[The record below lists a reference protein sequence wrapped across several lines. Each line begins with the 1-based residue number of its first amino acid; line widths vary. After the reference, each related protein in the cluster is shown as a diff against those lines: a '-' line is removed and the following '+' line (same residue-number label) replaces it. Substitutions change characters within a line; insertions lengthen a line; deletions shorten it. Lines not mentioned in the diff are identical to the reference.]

1 MSLTLVDFVKQQEPL
16 FIKAATDER
25 MVWAKESQFAIQ
37 LFQNNDYLAKVAF
50 QNQTSTQN
58 AIINVA
64 AIGISL
70 NPAQKLAYLVP
81 RKGAIC
87 LDISYMGLM
96 HIAQQSG
103 AIKWCQSA
111 IVRRNDQ
118 FRREG
123 LDKPPIHIYNDFDTE
138 EQRGDI
144 VGAYVTVKTDD
155 GDYLTHTMRIDAIYS
170 IRDRSEAWKKYK
182 SDNSKKCP
190 WVTDEEQMILKT
202 VVKQAAKYWPRRERL
217 DAAID
222 HVNTEGEEGINFA
235 AERQQERDVTPA
247 GDEIIKEINDVLIAM
262 DKTWEENLLPVRKFS
277 VVIFAIH
284 PSLPKPRQL
293 RPSASSRRRQQ
304 HDTRN
309 YPGPDRHRCVHRRAR

>member
-1 MSLTLVDFVKQQEPL
+1 MAGLLTDQVFNLINPLKAEFEQVCAEPSIQ
-16 FIKAATDER
+16 FKR
-25 MVWAKESQFAIQ
+25 ESEFAMQI
-37 LFQNNDYLAKVAF
+37 FANNDYLAKIALS
-50 QNQTSTQN
+50 NPTSTRSALMN
-58 AIINVA
+58 ISG
-64 AIGISL
+64 IGISL

-111 IVRRNDQ
+111 IVRKNDQ

-123 LDKPPIHIYNDFDTE
+123 LDKPPVHVYNDFDTA
-138 EQRGDI
+138 EQRGEI
-144 VGAYVTVKTDD
+144 VGAYVVVKTDD
-155 GDYLTHTMRIDAIYS
+155 GDHLTHTMRIADIYA

-182 SDNSKKCP
+182 QDSSKKCP

-202 VVKQAAKYWPRRERL
+202 VVKQATKYWPRRERL

-235 AERQQERDVTPA
+235 AERQPERDITPA
-247 GDEIIKEINDVLIAM
+247 SLDTLKEINDLLIAM
-262 DKTWEENLLPVRKFS
+262 NKTWDEDLLPLCRR
-277 VVIFAIH
+277 IFKRDILESGDLTEIEAVKA
-284 PSLPKPRQL
+284 LGFLKQ
-293 RPSASSRRRQQ
+293 
-304 HDTRN
+304 
-309 YPGPDRHRCVHRRAR
+309 RAAA

>member
-1 MSLTLVDFVKQQEPL
+1 MASQIINQVFDLVNPLKAEFEQVCSEPSIN
-16 FIKAATDER
+16 FKR
-25 MVWAKESQFAIQ
+25 ESEFAMQI
-37 LFQNNDYLAKVAF
+37 FANNDFLAKVAIS
-50 QNQTSTQN
+50 NPVSTRS
-58 AIINVA
+58 AVMNVA
-64 AIGISL
+64 GIGISL

-111 IVRRNDQ
+111 IVRKNDQ

-123 LDKPPIHIYNDFDTE
+123 LDKPPIHIYNDFDTA

-144 VGAYVTVKTDD
+144 VGAYVVIKTDD
-155 GDYLTHTMRIDAIYS
+155 GDYLTHTMRIDAIFA

-190 WVTDEEQMILKT
+190 WVTDEEQMVLKT

-235 AERQQERDVTPA
+235 AERQAERDITPLS
-247 GDEIIKEINDVLIAM
+247 ETTQKEINDLLVSL
-262 DKTWEENLLPVRKFS
+262 DKTWDVDLLPLCSR
-277 VVIFAIH
+277 IFKRPISQPADLTE
-284 PSLPKPRQL
+284 PEGVKALGFLRQK
-293 RPSASSRRRQQ
+293 A
-304 HDTRN
+304 
-309 YPGPDRHRCVHRRAR
+309 AA

>member
-1 MSLTLVDFVKQQEPL
+1 MSISIVEFVKQQEPL
-16 FIKAATDER
+16 FVGAVTDQS
-25 MVWAKESQFAIQ
+25 VTWAKESQFAIQ
-37 LFQNNDYLAKVAF
+37 LFQNNDYLAKIAF

-58 AIINVA
+58 AIVNVA

-202 VVKQAAKYWPRRERL
+202 VVKQAAKYWPRRDRL

-235 AERQQERDVTPA
+235 AERQPERDITPLS
-247 GDEIIKEINDVLIAM
+247 ETTQKEINDLLVSL
-262 DKTWEENLLPVRKFS
+262 DKTWDADLLPLCSR
-277 VVIFAIH
+277 IFKRPITQPAD
-284 PSLPKPRQL
+284 LAELEGVKALGFLRQK
-293 RPSASSRRRQQ
+293 A
-304 HDTRN
+304 
-309 YPGPDRHRCVHRRAR
+309 AA

>member
-1 MSLTLVDFVKQQEPL
+1 MSLTLVDFIKQQEPL
-16 FIKAATDER
+16 FVKAATDDR
-25 MVWAKESQFAIQ
+25 MVWAKECQFAIQ
-37 LFQNNDYLAKVAF
+37 LFQNNKYLADIAF
-50 QNQTSTQN
+50 QNQASTQN

-96 HIAQQSG
+96 HIAQKSG

-111 IVRRNDQ
+111 IVRKNDQ

-123 LDKPPIHIYNDFDTE
+123 LDKPPVHVYNDFDTA
-138 EQRGDI
+138 EQRGEI
-144 VGAYVTVKTDD
+144 VGAYVVVKTDD
-155 GDYLTHTMRIDAIYS
+155 GDYLTHTMRIADIYA

-182 SDNSKKCP
+182 QDSSKKCP

-202 VVKQAAKYWPRRERL
+202 VVKQATKYWPRRERL

-235 AERQQERDVTPA
+235 AERQPERDITPA
-247 GDEIIKEINDVLIAM
+247 SLDTLKEINDLLIAM
-262 DKTWEENLLPVRKFS
+262 NKTWDEDLLPLCRR
-277 VVIFAIH
+277 IFKRDILESGDLTEIEAVKA
-284 PSLPKPRQL
+284 LGFLKQK
-293 RPSASSRRRQQ
+293 A
-304 HDTRN
+304 
-309 YPGPDRHRCVHRRAR
+309 AA

>member
-1 MSLTLVDFVKQQEPL
+1 MAGLLTDQVFNLINPLKAEFEQVCAEPSIQ
-16 FIKAATDER
+16 FKR
-25 MVWAKESQFAIQ
+25 ESEFAMQI
-37 LFQNNDYLAKVAF
+37 FANNDYLAKIALS
-50 QNQTSTQN
+50 NPTSTRSALMN
-58 AIINVA
+58 ISG
-64 AIGISL
+64 IGISL

-111 IVRRNDQ
+111 IVRKNDQ

-123 LDKPPIHIYNDFDTE
+123 LDKPPVHVYNDFDTA
-138 EQRGDI
+138 EQRGEI
-144 VGAYVTVKTDD
+144 VGAYVVVKTDD
-155 GDYLTHTMRIDAIYS
+155 GDYLTHTMRIADIYA

-182 SDNSKKCP
+182 QDSSKKCP

-202 VVKQAAKYWPRRERL
+202 VVKQATKYWPRRERL

-235 AERQQERDVTPA
+235 AERQPERDITPA
-247 GDEIIKEINDVLIAM
+247 SLDTLKEINDLLIAM
-262 DKTWEENLLPVRKFS
+262 NKTWDEDLLPLCRR
-277 VVIFAIH
+277 IFKRDILESGDLTEIEAVKA
-284 PSLPKPRQL
+284 LGFLKQ
-293 RPSASSRRRQQ
+293 
-304 HDTRN
+304 
-309 YPGPDRHRCVHRRAR
+309 RAAA

>member
-1 MSLTLVDFVKQQEPL
+1 MASQLINQVFDLVNPLKAEFEQVCSEPSIN
-16 FIKAATDER
+16 FKR
-25 MVWAKESQFAIQ
+25 ESEFAMQI
-37 LFQNNDYLAKVAF
+37 FANNDFLAKVAIS
-50 QNQTSTQN
+50 NPVSTRS
-58 AIINVA
+58 AVMNVA
-64 AIGISL
+64 GIGISL

-81 RKGAIC
+81 RKGSIC

-111 IVRRNDQ
+111 IVRKNDQ

-123 LDKPPIHIYNDFDTE
+123 LDKPPIHIYNDFDTA

-144 VGAYVTVKTDD
+144 VGAYVVIKTDD
-155 GDYLTHTMRIDAIYS
+155 GDYLTHTMRIDAIFA

-235 AERQQERDVTPA
+235 AERQQERDITPLS
-247 GDEIIKEINDVLIAM
+247 ETTQKEINDLLVSM
-262 DKTWEENLLPVRKFS
+262 DKTWDDDLLPLCSR
-277 VVIFAIH
+277 IFKREILQPSDLTEPEAIKA
-284 PSLPKPRQL
+284 LGFLKQK
-293 RPSASSRRRQQ
+293 A
-304 HDTRN
+304 
-309 YPGPDRHRCVHRRAR
+309 AA

>member
-1 MSLTLVDFVKQQEPL
+1 MANLLINQVFELVNPLKAEFEQVCAEPSIN
-16 FIKAATDER
+16 FKR
-25 MVWAKESQFAIQ
+25 ESEFAMQI
-37 LFQNNDYLAKVAF
+37 FANNDYLAKIAVA
-50 QNQTSTQN
+50 NPVSTRS
-58 AIINVA
+58 AVMNVA
-64 AIGISL
+64 GIGISL

-81 RKGAIC
+81 RKGSIC

-111 IVRRNDQ
+111 IVRKNDQ

-123 LDKPPIHIYNDFDTE
+123 LDKPPIHIYNDFDTA

-144 VGAYVTVKTDD
+144 VGAYVVIKTDD
-155 GDYLTHTMRIDAIYS
+155 GDYLTHTMRIDAIFA

-222 HVNTEGEEGINFA
+222 HVNTEGEEGINFS
-235 AERQQERDVTPA
+235 AERQPERDITPLS
-247 GDEIIKEINDVLIAM
+247 ETTQKEINDLLVSL
-262 DKTWEENLLPVRKFS
+262 DKTWDADLLPLCSR
-277 VVIFAIH
+277 IFKRPITQPAD
-284 PSLPKPRQL
+284 LTELEGVKALGFLRQK
-293 RPSASSRRRQQ
+293 A
-304 HDTRN
+304 
-309 YPGPDRHRCVHRRAR
+309 AA

>member
-1 MSLTLVDFVKQQEPL
+1 MSLTLVDFIKQQEPL
-16 FIKAATDER
+16 FVKAATDDR
-25 MVWAKESQFAIQ
+25 MVWAKECQFAIQ
-37 LFQNNDYLAKVAF
+37 LFQNNKYLADIAF
-50 QNQTSTQN
+50 QNQASTQN

-111 IVRRNDQ
+111 IVRKNDQ

-123 LDKPPIHIYNDFDTE
+123 LDKPPIHIYNDFDTA
-138 EQRGDI
+138 EQRGEI
-144 VGAYVTVKTDD
+144 VGAYVVVKTDD
-155 GDYLTHTMRIDAIYS
+155 GDYLTHTMRIADIFA

-182 SDNSKKCP
+182 QDSSKKCP

-202 VVKQAAKYWPRRERL
+202 VVKQATKYWPRRERL

-235 AERQQERDVTPA
+235 AERQPERDITPA
-247 GDEIIKEINDVLIAM
+247 SLDTLKEINDLLIAM
-262 DKTWEENLLPVRKFS
+262 NKTWDEDLLPLCRR
-277 VVIFAIH
+277 IFKRDILESGDLTEIEAVKA
-284 PSLPKPRQL
+284 LGFLKQ
-293 RPSASSRRRQQ
+293 
-304 HDTRN
+304 
-309 YPGPDRHRCVHRRAR
+309 RAAA

>member
-1 MSLTLVDFVKQQEPL
+1 MAALLIDQVYGLVNPLKAEFEQVCSEPSIN
-16 FIKAATDER
+16 FKR
-25 MVWAKESQFAIQ
+25 ESEFAMQI
-37 LFQNNDYLAKVAF
+37 FANNDYLAKIAVS
-50 QNQTSTQN
+50 NPVSTRS
-58 AIINVA
+58 AVMNVA
-64 AIGISL
+64 GIGVSL

-81 RKGAIC
+81 RKGSIC

-111 IVRRNDQ
+111 IVRKNDQ

-138 EQRGDI
+138 EQRGEI
-144 VGAYVTVKTDD
+144 VGGYVTVKTDD
-155 GDYLTHTMRIDAIYS
+155 GDYLTHTMRIDAIFA

-182 SDNSKKCP
+182 QDNSKKCP

-202 VVKQAAKYWPRRERL
+202 VVKQSAKYWPRRERL

-235 AERQQERDVTPA
+235 AERQPERDITPLSETTQK
-247 GDEIIKEINDVLIAM
+247 DINDLLVSL
-262 DKTWEENLLPVRKFS
+262 DKTWDVDLLPLCSR
-277 VVIFAIH
+277 IFKRPISQPTDLTEPEGVKA
-284 PSLPKPRQL
+284 LGFLRQK
-293 RPSASSRRRQQ
+293 A
-304 HDTRN
+304 
-309 YPGPDRHRCVHRRAR
+309 AA

>member
-1 MSLTLVDFVKQQEPL
+1 MSNIIEFVKQQEPL
-16 FIKAATDER
+16 FCGAVTDQA
-25 MVWAKESQFAIQ
+25 VNWAKESQFAIQ
-37 LFQNNDYLAKVAF
+37 YFQRNDYLAKTALS
-50 QNQTSTQN
+50 NPISAQN

-111 IVRRNDQ
+111 IVRKNDQ

-123 LDKPPIHIYNDFDTE
+123 LDKPPVHIYNDFDTE
-138 EQRGDI
+138 EQRGEI
-144 VGAYVTVKTDD
+144 VGAYVVIKTDE
-155 GDYLTHTMRIDAIYS
+155 GDYLTHTMRLDAIYA
-170 IRDRSEAWKKYK
+170 IRDRSEAWKKYTQD
-182 SDNSKKCP
+182 SSKKCP

-222 HVNTEGEEGINFA
+222 HVNTEGQEGINFSS
-235 AERQQERDVTPA
+235 ERKPERDVTPVT
-247 GDEIIKEINDVLIAM
+247 GETLQEINDLLITM
-262 DKTWEENLLPVRKFS
+262 DKTWDEDLLPLCSRIFKREILESS
-277 VVIFAIH
+277 VLTEAEAVKALGFLKQKA
-284 PSLPKPRQL
+284 
-293 RPSASSRRRQQ
+293 A
-304 HDTRN
+304 
-309 YPGPDRHRCVHRRAR
+309 A

>member
-1 MSLTLVDFVKQQEPL
+1 MTSIVEFVRQQEPL
-16 FIKAATDER
+16 FCGALTDQS
-25 MVWAKESQFAIQ
+25 VTWAKESQFAIQ
-37 LFQNNDYLAKVAF
+37 YFQNNDYLAKVAF

-81 RKGAIC
+81 RKGAVC

-123 LDKPPIHIYNDFDTE
+123 IDKPPAHIYNDFDTE

-155 GDYLTHTMRIDAIYS
+155 GDYLTHTMRIDAIYA

-235 AERQQERDVTPA
+235 AERQPERDITPLS
-247 GDEIIKEINDVLIAM
+247 ETTQKEINDLLVSL
-262 DKTWEENLLPVRKFS
+262 DKTWDADLLPLCSR
-277 VVIFAIH
+277 IFKRPISQPADLTE
-284 PSLPKPRQL
+284 PEGVKALGFLRQK
-293 RPSASSRRRQQ
+293 A
-304 HDTRN
+304 
-309 YPGPDRHRCVHRRAR
+309 AA

>member
-1 MSLTLVDFVKQQEPL
+1 MDNLLINQVFDLVNPLKAEFEQVCAEPSIN
-16 FIKAATDER
+16 FKR
-25 MVWAKESQFAIQ
+25 ESEFAMQI
-37 LFQNNDYLAKVAF
+37 FANNDYLAKIAVA
-50 QNQTSTQN
+50 NPVSTRS
-58 AIINVA
+58 AVMNVA
-64 AIGISL
+64 GIGISL

-81 RKGAIC
+81 RKGSIC

-111 IVRRNDQ
+111 IVRKNDQ

-123 LDKPPIHIYNDFDTE
+123 LDKPPIHIYNDFDTA

-144 VGAYVTVKTDD
+144 VGAYVVIKTDD
-155 GDYLTHTMRIDAIYS
+155 GDYLTHTMRIDAIFA

-222 HVNTEGEEGINFA
+222 HVNTEGEEGINFS
-235 AERQQERDVTPA
+235 AERQQERDITPLS
-247 GDEIIKEINDVLIAM
+247 ENTQKEINDLLVSL
-262 DKTWEENLLPVRKFS
+262 DKTWDADLLPLCSR
-277 VVIFAIH
+277 IFKRPISH
-284 PSLPKPRQL
+284 PADLTELEGVKALGFLRQK
-293 RPSASSRRRQQ
+293 A
-304 HDTRN
+304 
-309 YPGPDRHRCVHRRAR
+309 AA

>member
-1 MSLTLVDFVKQQEPL
+1 MANLLINQVFELVNPLKAEFEQVCAEPSIN
-16 FIKAATDER
+16 FKR
-25 MVWAKESQFAIQ
+25 ESEFAMQI
-37 LFQNNDYLAKVAF
+37 FANNDYLAKIAISNPV
-50 QNQTSTQN
+50 STRS
-58 AIINVA
+58 AVMNVA
-64 AIGISL
+64 GIGISL
-70 NPAQKLAYLVP
+70 NPAYLVP

-111 IVRRNDQ
+111 IVRKNDQ

-123 LDKPPIHIYNDFDTE
+123 LDKPPVHIYNDFDTE

-144 VGAYVTVKTDD
+144 VGAYVVIKTDD
-155 GDYLTHTMRIDAIYS
+155 GDYLTHTMRIDAIYA

-182 SDNSKKCP
+182 QDSSKKCP

-222 HVNTEGEEGINFA
+222 HVNTEGQEGINFTN
-235 AERQQERDVTPA
+235 ERQPERDISPVTS
-247 GDEIIKEINDVLIAM
+247 ETLQEINDLLIAM
-262 DKTWEENLLPVRKFS
+262 DKTWDDDLLPLCSR
-277 VVIFAIH
+277 IFKRDI
-284 PSLPKPRQL
+284 RE
-293 RPSASSRRRQQ
+293 SADLTEPEAVKALDFLKQ
-304 HDTRN
+304 
-309 YPGPDRHRCVHRRAR
+309 RAAA

>member
-1 MSLTLVDFVKQQEPL
+1 MSLTLVDFIKQQEPL
-16 FIKAATDER
+16 FVKAATDDR
-25 MVWAKESQFAIQ
+25 MVWAKECQFAIQ
-37 LFQNNDYLAKVAF
+37 LFQNNKYLADIAF
-50 QNQTSTQN
+50 QNQASTQN

-111 IVRRNDQ
+111 IVRKNDQ

-123 LDKPPIHIYNDFDTE
+123 LDKPPVHVYNDFDTA
-138 EQRGDI
+138 EQRGEI
-144 VGAYVTVKTDD
+144 VGAYVVVKTDD
-155 GDYLTHTMRIDAIYS
+155 GDYLTHTMRIADIYA

-182 SDNSKKCP
+182 QDSSKKCP

-202 VVKQAAKYWPRRERL
+202 VVKQATKYWPRRERL

-235 AERQQERDVTPA
+235 AERQPERDITPA
-247 GDEIIKEINDVLIAM
+247 SLDTLKEINDLLIAM
-262 DKTWEENLLPVRKFS
+262 NKTWDEDLLPLCRR
-277 VVIFAIH
+277 IFKRDILESGDLTEIEAVKA
-284 PSLPKPRQL
+284 LGFLKQ
-293 RPSASSRRRQQ
+293 
-304 HDTRN
+304 
-309 YPGPDRHRCVHRRAR
+309 RAAA